1 MTDLSNVHLH
11 DLLSET
17 LYINLDQKRSL
28 TAKLIAIDCKANL
41 LLDEVVENNDGHVRK
56 MGLVSV
62 PFVSVRSVKV
72 RRELVDTI
80 NALKLN
86 ISSQYV

>member
-1 MTDLSNVHLH
+1 MTDLSNVQLH

-28 TAKLIAIDCKANL
+28 TGKLIAIDCKANL
-41 LLDEVVENNDGHVRK
+41 LLDEVVEKNDGHVRK

-62 PFVSVRSVKV
+62 PFVSVRSVTV
-72 RRELVDTI
+72 RRELVDAI

>member
-28 TAKLIAIDCKANL
+28 TGKLIAIDCKANL